1 MKQIKAILFDLDNTL
16 IDFKKMKEEACKSA
30 LKAMIKKGLKIPFK
44 SGYKKLMKTYFR
56 VGIES
61 NIAFEE
67 FLKSETGQVETKIL
81 AAGINEYLKTK
92 NKFLKPYPN
101 VKAVLNKLKKLGL
114 KLAIVTDAPRLKA
127 YQRLV
132 AMGIDDYFDF
142 AIGFEDTGRE
152 KVSQLPFKVAIK
164 RLKIKPENI
173 MMISDSVSRDLIG
186 ARKLGMITTLAK
198 YGQVWKET
206 EKGKPDFEIDDI
218 SKILKIV

>member
-1 MKQIKAILFDLDNTL
+1 MKQIKTILFDLDNTL

-30 LKAMIKKGLKIPFK
+30 LKAMIKKGLSIPYK

-101 VKAVLNKLKKLGL
+101 VKTILNKLKKIGL

-142 AIGFEDTGRE
+142 VIGFEDTGRE
-152 KVSQLPFKVAIK
+152 KASQLPFKVAIE
-164 RLKIKPENI
+164 RLKVMPEDV
-173 MMISDSVSRDLIG
+173 MMVSDSISRDLIG
-186 ARKLGMITTLAK
+186 ARKLGMITVLAK

-206 EKGKPDFEIDDI
+206 EKGKADFEIDDI

>member
-1 MKQIKAILFDLDNTL
+1 MKRMKAILFDLDNTL

-30 LKAMIKKGLKIPFK
+30 LEAMTKKGLKIPFK
-44 SGYKKLMKTYFR
+44 TGYKKLMKIYFR

-67 FLKSETGQVETKIL
+67 FLKSETDQVETKIL

-92 NKFLKPYPN
+92 NKFLKPYQN
-101 VKAVLNKLKKLGL
+101 VKSTLKKLKKLGL

-142 AIGFEDTGRE
+142 VIGFEDTGRG
-152 KVSQLPFKVAIK
+152 KASQLPFKVAIE
-164 RLKIKPENI
+164 RLKIKPEDV

-186 ARKLGMITTLAK
+186 ARKLGMATVLAK

-206 EKGKPDFEIDDI
+206 EKSKADFEINGI
-218 SKILKIV
+218 NEILKIV